1 FNPKSGQTGEG
12 STCPLC
18 AKSGLAVQRIVLL
31 FDHFVCDGEHA
42 RRDSEPERLGCF
54 QVDDKLELGRLQNR
68 QVDGLLALQ
77 DSASIDTGLT
87 IGMGEARSELMRP
100 PAATYSRY

>member
-1 FNPKSGQTGEG
+1 M
-12 STCPLC
+12 
-18 AKSGLAVQRIVLL
+18 QRIVLL

-42 RRDSEPERLGCF
+42 RRDSEPERLGRF

-68 QVDGLLALQ
+68 QVGGLLALE

-87 IGMGEARSELMRP
+87 IGIGEARSELMRP